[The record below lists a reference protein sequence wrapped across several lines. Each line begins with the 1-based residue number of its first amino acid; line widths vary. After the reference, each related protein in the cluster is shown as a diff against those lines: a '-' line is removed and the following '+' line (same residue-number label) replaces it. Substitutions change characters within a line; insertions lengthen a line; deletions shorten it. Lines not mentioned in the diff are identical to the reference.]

1 MTRALCDDGPACA
14 YSNGTGDVCVCG
26 LGVGT
31 APPPCPLHPPR
42 HSPYGV
48 EATATAEPLV
58 VEATGDGWHPPCLDP
73 ASIAAAE
80 REVFTAIVG
89 NPASEADPPRSGRVL
104 AELHRDLVGRCR

>member
-1 MTRALCDDGPACA
+1 MTRALYDDGPACA
-14 YSNGTGDVCVCG
+14 YGNGTGDVCVCG

-31 APPPCPLHPPR
+31 APCLLHPRR
-42 HSPYGV
+42 HSPYGI

-58 VEATGDGWHPPCLDP
+58 IEATGDGWHPPCFDP